1 MSYQLVK
8 PIKAHNEDVTEITLR
23 EPTGQEIL
31 DIGFPYLIV
40 IGEDDNTSAMQIQS
54 KTVGKYISKL
64 AGIPPSAVGQMCG
77 ADISAL
83 MGEVLSFFGV
93 AAGI

>member
-1 MSYQLVK
+1 MSHKLIK
-8 PIKAHNEDVTEITLR
+8 PIQAHGEEVTEITLR

-40 IGEDDNTSAMQIQS
+40 IGEDDSQAMQIQS
-54 KTVGKYISKL
+54 KTVGRYISKL
-64 AGIPPSAVGQMCG
+64 AGIPPGSVGQMCG
-77 ADISAL
+77 ADLSAL

-93 AAGI
+93 AAEK